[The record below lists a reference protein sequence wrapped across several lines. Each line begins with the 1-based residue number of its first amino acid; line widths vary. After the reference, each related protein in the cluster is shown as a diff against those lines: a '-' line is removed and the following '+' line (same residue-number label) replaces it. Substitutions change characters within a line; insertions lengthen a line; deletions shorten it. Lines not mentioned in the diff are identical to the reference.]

1 MSDNYDIT
9 RQPIYEALIVAL
21 IVIVIAGGII
31 GYDILREKPATEM
44 QVSEFQARTA
54 LSMTKR
60 IEKLPMSD
68 ERQAYLA
75 FAAEAVNDNIL
86 TQSEYRKLEHLS
98 KAADSVASYGAIAN
112 YTSEIKA
119 LTLNE

>member
-9 RQPIYEALIVAL
+9 RTLRVEALIVAL
-21 IVIVIAGGII
+21 VVAGLFAGFTII
-31 GYDILREKPATEM
+31 EALRDKDAAKL
-44 QVSEFQARTA
+44 QVSEYQAKTA
-54 LSMTKR
+54 LNTTQR

-119 LTLNE
+119 LTLNK